1 MGCIGRFGLRL
12 DISAKNMTFKGVAVD
27 EMVGGAKVVTP
38 GKVLPVR
45 SRERVTT
52 RDECN
57 ERYDSK
63 LLDRGHA
70 SSDD

>member
-1 MGCIGRFGLRL
+1 
-12 DISAKNMTFKGVAVD
+12 MTFKGIAVD
-27 EMVGGAKVVTP
+27 EMVAGAKVVTP
-38 GKVLPVR
+38 GKVPPIT
-45 SRERVTT
+45 SCERVTT

-63 LLDRGHA
+63 LLDLMHA